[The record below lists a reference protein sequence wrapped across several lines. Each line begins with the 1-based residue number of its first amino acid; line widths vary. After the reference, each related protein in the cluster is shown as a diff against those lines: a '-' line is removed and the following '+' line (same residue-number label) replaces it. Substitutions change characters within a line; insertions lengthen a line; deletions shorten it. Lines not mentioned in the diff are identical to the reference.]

1 MKRKYRLKKNWEF
14 ESVILS
20 KLQVSNKMAV
30 IHYVPHTEV
39 KIGITVPKKFE
50 KAVGRNFYKRQM
62 RAILQSF
69 NIKDLKYKIVII
81 VRKNFITE
89 ENFEVK
95 QKMVHKLLEQLLNEK
110 N

>member
-1 MKRKYRLKKNWEF
+1 
-14 ESVILS
+14 
-20 KLQVSNKMAV
+20 MAV
-30 IHYVPHTEV
+30 IHYVQHSDV

-69 NIKDLKYKIVII
+69 NINGLKYKIVII

-89 ENFEVK
+89 KNFELK
-95 QKMVHKLLEQLLNEK
+95 QKMVHKLLEQLLNEQ